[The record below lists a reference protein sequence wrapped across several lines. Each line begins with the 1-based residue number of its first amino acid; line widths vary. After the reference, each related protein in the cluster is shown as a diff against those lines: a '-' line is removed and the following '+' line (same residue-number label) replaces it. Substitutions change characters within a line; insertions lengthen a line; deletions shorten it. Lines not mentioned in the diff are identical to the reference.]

1 MRFIT
6 KCSVDMKT
14 RFLII
19 ISFFALFCVPAN
31 AVLKEKNLD
40 QTLSILREELT
51 TYHYEQERRMEF
63 VKKESDEIRNQ
74 IISIMQKSNQNGLML
89 YSQKSDYIFDLTYA
103 CHEATEQYKNFS
115 KSVIPFHNATDKLN
129 TEIGRYDSL
138 INVLQTMQTM
148 LLSDKAKIDRNVC
161 LTLATDLRNSMQDN
175 CESEKKYEM
184 FYAMAGQRLKSMNDY
199 AIMRYNTIQNNIFV
213 NGDDSYFSIL
223 DRFGSHLHETRQSVM
238 EKYQPLGK
246 TKSQWDS
253 KFVFGLFMI
262 MFFYG
267 IIAVIVNVLF
277 IRYLL
282 PKRLRT
288 EDFLAKRAC
297 IIMAA
302 SVVTFAIILGIIRM
316 TVNQNFLIMASNLLV
331 EYSWLLGVI
340 LISLLLRLNG
350 NQIKSGFR
358 IYTPLILIGFIVIT
372 FRITLT
378 PNDMVN
384 MIFPPI
390 LLICTLWQWNVIH
403 RHNQNIPR
411 SDMFYT
417 WITLI
422 VFVCSVIASW
432 TGYTLM
438 SVQLLIW
445 WIMQLTCIQTI
456 TCITDW
462 LKIYSEKKSL
472 TQKPITNTWLY
483 LFALK
488 VVIPSLSVAAFMLSI
503 YWAADVFNLSDLC
516 WSLFC
521 RDFIKEPNICISILR
536 LSIVIV
542 MWFIFSY
549 ISNVSKAFLR
559 LHYEKKNSKD
569 ARSRNMMGKNVIQ
582 AVVWMLFLMIALGT
596 LNIGSSWLM
605 VIAAG
610 FSTGI
615 GFASKDILEN
625 IYYGISLMAGR
636 VHVGDYIE
644 CDGTRGV
651 VSSISYTS
659 TMVESVDGSV
669 IAFQN
674 SQLFTKNYK
683 NLTRNHGFE
692 LSSIPV
698 GVGYG
703 SNIPKVKQLIIDA
716 VSKLDCYDKERG
728 VNVIFSEFGDSC
740 VNLKL
745 SCWVSVKKRV
755 ASDGEIR
762 ECIYK
767 TLNDNNIEIPFPQ
780 QDIYIKN
787 IEAVNK

>member
-1 MRFIT
+1 
-6 KCSVDMKT
+6 MKT
-14 RFLII
+14 RLLII
-19 ISFFALFCVPAN
+19 ISFLALLCTPAN

-51 TYHYEQERRMEF
+51 NYHYEQEKRMEF
-63 VKKESDEIRNQ
+63 IKKENEEIRNQ
-74 IISIMQKSNQNGLML
+74 IMSIMEKSNQNGLML

-115 KSVIPFHNATDKLN
+115 TTVLPFRNATDKLN

-138 INVLQTMQTM
+138 INVLSGMPLMM
-148 LLSDKAKIDRNVC
+148 LSNKAKIDRNVC
-161 LTLATDLRNSMQDN
+161 LTLATDIRNTMQDN

-184 FYAMAGQRLKSMNDY
+184 YYGMVGRRLRSLNDY
-199 AIMRYNTIQNNIFV
+199 ANKRYNSIQNNIFI

-223 DRFGSHLHETRQSVM
+223 AKFNSRLHETKQSVL
-238 EKYQPLGK
+238 EKYQPMGK
-246 TKSQWDS
+246 AKSQWDS

-267 IIAVIVNVLF
+267 IISVFLNILF
-277 IRYLL
+277 IKYLM

-288 EDFLAKRAC
+288 DDFVAKRPC
-297 IIMAA
+297 IIMAS
-302 SVVTFAIILGIIRM
+302 SVITFAIILGIIRM

-340 LISLLLRLNG
+340 LMSLLLRLNG
-350 NQIKSGFR
+350 DQIKSGFR
-358 IYTPLILIGFIVIT
+358 IYSPLILIGFIVIT

-384 MIFPPI
+384 MLFPPI
-390 LLICTLWQWNVIH
+390 LLICMLWQWNVIS

-411 SDMFYT
+411 SDIFYT
-417 WITLI
+417 WITLL

-432 TGYTLM
+432 MGYTLM

-456 TCITDW
+456 TCVTDW
-462 LKIYSEKKSL
+462 LRMFAAKKRL
-472 TQKPITNTWLY
+472 TQRPVSKTWLY
-483 LFALK
+483 YFILQ
-488 VVIPSLSVAAFMLSI
+488 VVIPSLSVAAFILSI

-516 WSLFC
+516 WSLFK
-521 RDFIKEPNICISILR
+521 RDFVSEPNICISILR
-536 LSIVIV
+536 LSMVTV
-542 MWFIFSY
+542 VWFLFSY
-549 ISNVSKAFLR
+549 ISRISKAFLR
-559 LHYEKKNSKD
+559 LHYEKKKSQD
-569 ARSRNMMGKNVIQ
+569 AQSRKMMGKNLIQ
-582 AVVWMLFLMIALGT
+582 AVVWMVYLLIALNT
-596 LNIGSSWLM
+596 LNIGSKWLM

-651 VSSISYTS
+651 VTSISYTS

-683 NLTRNHGFE
+683 NLTRNHGYE
-692 LSSIPV
+692 LSTIPV
-698 GVGYG
+698 SVGYG
-703 SNIPKVKQLIIDA
+703 CNIPEVKKILIDA
-716 VSKLDCYDKERG
+716 ISKLDCYDKNRG
-728 VNVIFSEFGDSC
+728 INVIFSDFGDSS
-740 VNLKL
+740 VNLKI
-745 SCWVSVKKRV
+745 SCWVSVQQKVV
-755 ASDGEIR
+755 AQSEIR
-762 ECIYK
+762 ECVYK
-767 TLNDNNIEIPFPQ
+767 TLNDHNIEIPFPQ

-787 IEAVNK
+787 MDVVNK